1 MSRNIEKKM
10 SESNEKKGD
19 TLDDI
24 VPSTVSDSVFLKV
37 APSITQVGDGV
48 LDSDFFVIAS

>member
-1 MSRNIEKKM
+1 MSA
-10 SESNEKKGD
+10 SNEKKGD

-48 LDSDFFVIAS
+48 LDSDFL